1 MASSN
6 AKPRSSERTPPSRAL
21 PLLRAIAT
29 APVSRLSTL
38 RTSSQDCWPRSDA
51 RFYFAAKLHGESD
64 MFGAV
69 SLDGAV
75 RRVPLSMSHIGL
87 YVYDLPKMEDFYTRV
102 LGFTVTDRGKVRGA
116 DIVFTSWDPKDHHQ
130 VALVTGRPK
139 ELAYNHINQISFRVA
154 TVEDLQAVW
163 RRVKSEPSV
172 TDMRPIDHGN
182 AWSLYFRDPEGN
194 RLEVFCDT
202 EWYIEQPCIEDLDL
216 SQPADQ
222 IRAKSDAFCRKAP
235 GFRPIAEYQA
245 EIAAKMGLKKS

>member
-1 MASSN
+1 MSDTALASRDVTN
-6 AKPRSSERTPPSRAL
+6 
-21 PLLRAIAT
+21 
-29 APVSRLSTL
+29 
-38 RTSSQDCWPRSDA
+38 
-51 RFYFAAKLHGESD
+51 
-64 MFGAV
+64 
-69 SLDGAV
+69 

-130 VALVTGRPK
+130 VALVSGRPK

-154 TVEDLQAVW
+154 SVEDLQTIW
-163 RRVKSEPSV
+163 RRVKDESGV
-172 TDMRPIDHGN
+172 TDMRPMDHGN

-202 EWYIEQPCIEDLDL
+202 QWYIEQPCIEDLDL
-216 SQPADQ
+216 ALPADE

-245 EIAAKMGLKKS
+245 ELAAKMGLKKS